1 MQKGGLWIK
10 SEVSAGNLAQNSMD
24 KLWRHCYWK
33 GTPPTNGRTTWNL
46 FINRDLNNTSND
58 LRLTS
63 ITFTIWTLYGHT
75 ESEPCVTVFSVSLQC
90 QSSVSIFSV
99 NLHHPPTHRLRL
111 PLPSLSLHMGGL
123 PMKDVVHPSC
133 NRIPKKKKSPQSA
146 TFYTQAQASP
156 PVRRVDL
163 CV

>member
-1 MQKGGLWIK
+1 
-10 SEVSAGNLAQNSMD
+10 MD

-111 PLPSLSLHMGGL
+111 PLPSLSLRMGGL